1 MIWFNPARA
10 HAQVRVPGS
19 HSIVPRYR
27 ISPVLL
33 NGWKEIAGY
42 LKCGV
47 RTVQRWEQLGLPV
60 MRVRPGNRGP
70 VMAHS
75 ESIDSWIKTRT
86 ARVKYPQ
93 RADIAATIEKTKA
106 IHEMTMHQLRVLL
119 TGELS
124 AGLTLAKS
132 ALQTGNPTFRARRT
146 ALARQAYDTI
156 IRLSPRIAGPGLQ
169 VKGFAADLD
178 RLAAAL
184 RKLGEKL

>member
-1 MIWFNPARA
+1 M
-10 HAQVRVPGS
+10 
-19 HSIVPRYR
+19 
-27 ISPVLL
+27 LL

-60 MRVRPGNRGP
+60 MRVRPGDRGP

-75 ESIDSWIKTRT
+75 ENVDSWIKIRT
-86 ARVKYPQ
+86 SRIKHAVGP
-93 RADIAATIEKTKA
+93 DIEATLEKTKA
-106 IHEMTMHQLRVLL
+106 IHEMTMHQLRGLL

-132 ALQTGNPTFRARRT
+132 ALLTRDPRFRVRRT

-156 IRLSPRIAGPGLQ
+156 MRLRPRIAEKGLQ

-178 RLAAAL
+178 HLAAAL